1 MNEEASLQITWRSA
15 LMLAV
20 CVPVLMSVLVLLW
33 QKTERKAAIYLALFM
48 TAAVIKVIP
57 QIIGFAGFYAV
68 WPGLTF
74 APFNVELMFGPLLL
88 FHAHQLMNQQPLGRL
103 KWLLIPGILQII
115 YYTWAFLFLGDY
127 KNKWAYNNSFHEP
140 YIIPIE
146 TVVAV
151 LMFVFCWIKLYQL
164 SRHYERFLE
173 HSQSAAL
180 DFKPVWLHR
189 LLVASLVLLV
199 LFIIT
204 QIVPVFIT
212 DMSYIEQFPL
222 VVIMMLILSW
232 VGFEAIRKLN
242 QAFPKVTACKAKID
256 DDLPS
261 TRSWKDEARLLESQ
275 MKQEKWFLEPRLSLY
290 DLAAA
295 LGSNETYVSRT
306 INQGLGMSFNQYI
319 NQWRIE
325 FSQQLLQQ
333 PSSSVLNSALQSGF
347 NSKATFN
354 RVFKKQL
361 GMTPSQYKKSFQTS
375 QIK

>member
-1 MNEEASLQITWRSA
+1 MNDEASLQITWRSA

-20 CVPVLMSVLVLLW
+20 CVPVLMSALVLLW
-33 QKTERKAAIYLALFM
+33 QKTEPKAAFYLGFFLV
-48 TAAVIKVIP
+48 TAVIKVVP

-74 APFNVELMFGPLLL
+74 APFNVELMFGPLLF
-88 FHAHQLMNQQPLGRL
+88 FHAHQLMYQRPLGRL
-103 KWLLIPGILQII
+103 KWLLIPGILQFI

-127 KNKWAYNNSFHEP
+127 KNKWAYNSRFHEP

-146 TVVAV
+146 TILAV
-151 LMFVFCWIKLYQL
+151 LMFIFCWVKTFQL
-164 SRHYERFLE
+164 TRQYENFLE
-173 HSQSAAL
+173 HSHSAAL
-180 DFKPVWLHR
+180 DFTPVWLHR

-204 QIVPVFIT
+204 QLVPVFIT
-212 DMSYIEQFPL
+212 DMSYIEEFPL
-222 VVIMMLILSW
+222 VVLMMLILSW
-232 VGFEAIRKLN
+232 VGFEALRKLN
-242 QAFPKVTACKAKID
+242 HSFPKVSIAITSKD
-256 DDLPS
+256 DEPP
-261 TRSWKDEARLLESQ
+261 TIRSWHHEATQLESQ
-275 MKQEKWFLEPRLSLY
+275 MKQEKWFLEPRLSLH
-290 DLAAA
+290 DLATA

-333 PSSSVLNSALQSGF
+333 SKSSVLNSALQSGF

-354 RVFKKQL
+354 RVFKEQL
-361 GMTPSQYKKSFQTS
+361 GMTPSQYKKSLKTS